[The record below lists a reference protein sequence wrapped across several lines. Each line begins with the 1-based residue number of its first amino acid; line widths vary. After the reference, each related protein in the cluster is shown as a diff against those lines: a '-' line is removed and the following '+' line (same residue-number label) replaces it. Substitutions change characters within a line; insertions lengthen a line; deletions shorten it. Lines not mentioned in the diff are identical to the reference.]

1 MPFEPLITN
10 NRIAQFA
17 ARFEVQPDG
26 DVVYY
31 HPSGH
36 YGGLPCSLAEAEQLI
51 RHYAVAQSRSMRWM
65 LWWAICAGLAL
76 GLLDASGL
84 WHTTQL
90 EQMAIILAPMPLLFQ
105 SWYRAS
111 RAPLVLM
118 RDRREASPPRSTIH
132 AFWVRTQALPLGLF
146 LALWAINGLLIYY
159 YFRDHTPVTAG
170 TAFSVLSACLL
181 TVLKLVATFRMRRY
195 HAERLAES
203 NQTTATR
210 QPQRPHTLLD
220 K

>member
-1 MPFEPLITN
+1 MPFESLIVN

-17 ARFEVQPDG
+17 ARFEAQPDG
-26 DVVYY
+26 GVVYY

-36 YGGLPCSLAEAEQLI
+36 YGGLPCTLAEAEQLI
-51 RHYAVAQSRSMRWM
+51 QHYAVAQGRSMRWM
-65 LWWAICAGLAL
+65 LLWAICAGLIL
-76 GLLDASGL
+76 GVLDASGL
-84 WHTTQL
+84 WHSTQL
-90 EQMAIILAPMPLLFQ
+90 EQIAIILAPMPLLFQ

-111 RAPLVLM
+111 RSPLNLM
-118 RDRREASPPRSTIH
+118 RERRQVAPPRSRIH
-132 AFWVRTQALPLGLF
+132 AFWVRAHALPPGLF

-181 TVLKLVATFRMRRY
+181 TVLKLVAAFRMRRY
-195 HAERLAES
+195 SAGCLAES
-203 NQTTATR
+203 EKTAATQ
-210 QPQRPHTLLD
+210 QPQRTHTLLD